1 MSLFTTPKATDTL
14 TAELIRAY
22 LKNGGKIKTRR
33 TPKAKVKTFLNHSY
47 RGAKAYTL
55 RNAGYAKAT
64 S

>member
-1 MSLFTTPKATDTL
+1 MSLFTTSKAPDIL
-14 TAELIRAY
+14 TAELVSAY

-33 TPKAKVKTFLNHSY
+33 TPKAKIKTFLNHSY

-55 RNAGYAKAT
+55 RNSGYAKAT